1 MPVLLEQVKINDT
14 STQLRYNA
22 FLAVISWVAATVGA
36 RLTDVVGRRPMLLC
50 ASAAFVVQWTI
61 ITALTSTYGQESNN
75 NTHGSRAAIAFI
87 YLFGIT
93 YSIAFT
99 PLQALYPVECL
110 PFETRA
116 KGMGMYNLLVN
127 IAAVFN
133 TFVVP
138 IALERGQWKLYFLYI
153 AWDAFQFLFIYFFF
167 VETKGRTLE
176 EINEIF
182 EAPYPVKKSLEKPQ
196 VDWIQRS

>member
-14 STQLRYNA
+14 STQLKYTA

-36 RLTDVVGRRPMLLC
+36 RLTDVVGRRPMMLC

-61 ITALTSTYGQESNN
+61 ITALTSTYGQESNTN
-75 NTHGSRAAIAFI
+75 MHGSRAAIAFI
-87 YLFGIT
+87 YIFGIT
-93 YSIAFT
+93 FSIAFT

-133 TFVVP
+133 TFVIP
-138 IALERGQWKLYFLYI
+138 IALEKVTWKLYFLYI

-182 EAPYPVKKSLEKPQ
+182 EAPYPMKKSLEKPLP
-196 VDWIQRS
+196 DLMKRS

>member
-1 MPVLLEQVKINDT
+1 MLEQVKINDT
-14 STQLRYNA
+14 STQLRYSA
-22 FLAVISWVAATVGA
+22 FLAVLSWVGATVGA
-36 RLTDVVGRRPMLLC
+36 RLTDVIGRRPILLC
-50 ASAAFVVQWTI
+50 ASALFVVQWTI
-61 ITALTSTYGQESNN
+61 ITALTSTYGQESNTN
-75 NTHGSRAAIAFI
+75 VHGSRAAIAFI

-93 YSIAFT
+93 FSIAFT

-116 KGMGMYNLLVN
+116 KGMGVYNLLVN

-138 IALERGQWKLYFLYI
+138 IALEKAQWKLYFLYI

-176 EINEIF
+176 EINAIF
-182 EAPYPVKKSLEKPQ
+182 EAPYPKKKSLEKPP
-196 VDWIQRS
+196 VDSSKRA